1 MLDVFVGDEDEIMTH
16 ARWPVSDCWFPSG
29 RSLKETL
36 DYFGAVPD
44 VQDPLAYLG
53 GRVKAPYRFLIRK
66 PGLQEKD
73 SQYIQK
79 TEEEEIRKVNSL
91 KCCERRCCQF
101 FPRNKTLLV
110 RQKFYLK
117 SFEDRCE
124 YGLAVGGQLHTIDWI
139 QKHKY
144 ITLEGVEVCG
154 TAWYSIHGIP
164 KSTYH
169 NYIEKYH
176 YGMVSGAHGNKGI
189 KRPRIGT
196 VQAMGTMAAII
207 HDNADRMPHQMHG
220 IGNGRV
226 DTLKFLPA
234 GNNWKCVQV
243 DTNEVLYG
251 TLDFG
256 SVSR

>member
-66 PGLQEKD
+66 PRLQEKD
-73 SQYIQK
+73 SQYIRK
-79 TEEEEIRKVNSL
+79 TEEEEIWKVSSL
-91 KCCERRCCQF
+91 KCCKRRCCQF

-117 SFEDRCE
+117 SFEDHRE
-124 YGLAVGGQLHTIDWI
+124 YGLAVGAQLHTIDGI
-139 QKHKY
+139 RKHKY

-154 TAWYSIHGIP
+154 TAWYSIHGIL

-169 NYIEKYH
+169 NYIGKYH
-176 YGMVSGAHGNKGI
+176 YDMVSGAYRNKGI
-189 KRPRIGT
+189 KQPRIGT
-196 VQAMGTMAAII
+196 VQAMGTMVAII
-207 HDNADRMPHQMHG
+207 HDNA
-220 IGNGRV
+220 N
-226 DTLKFLPA
+226 
-234 GNNWKCVQV
+234 
-243 DTNEVLYG
+243 
-251 TLDFG
+251 
-256 SVSR
+256 